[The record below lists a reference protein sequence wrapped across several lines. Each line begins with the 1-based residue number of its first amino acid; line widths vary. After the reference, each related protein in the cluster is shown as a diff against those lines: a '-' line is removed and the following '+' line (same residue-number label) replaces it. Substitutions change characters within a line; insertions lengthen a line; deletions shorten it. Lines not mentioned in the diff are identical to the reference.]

1 MQNTLNKRKISSFP
15 RDTLEQADVV
25 KKGWD
30 RVGNKLLV
38 PNLTIEDF
46 LGKLEEAQSFIER
59 AELLKQQ
66 RANAI
71 EDRNLCLSELW
82 DLTKRIRNAAKA
94 TFGDNSDE
102 LRSLIN
108 FSHGGNNGHLFLP
121 K

>member
-1 MQNTLNKRKISSFP
+1 MQNTSNKRKISSFP

-30 RVGNKLLV
+30 KVGNKLLV

-59 AELLKQQ
+59 AERLKQE
-66 RANAI
+66 RASAI
-71 EDRNLCLSELW
+71 EDRNICLSELW

-102 LRSLIN
+102 LRSLVN
-108 FSHGGNNGHLFLP
+108 FSNGGNNGYSFLP

>member
-1 MQNTLNKRKISSFP
+1 MQNTLSKRKISSFP

-30 RVGNKLLV
+30 TVGDRLLV
-38 PNLTIEDF
+38 PNLTIGDF
-46 LGKLEEAQSFIER
+46 LVKLKEAQDYIDRAEQLKQER
-59 AELLKQQ
+59 AM
-66 RANAI
+66 AI

-102 LRSLIN
+102 LRSLVN
-108 FSHGGNNGHLFLP
+108 VSNNGNGGSSF
-121 K
+121 

>member
-1 MQNTLNKRKISSFP
+1 MQNTSSKRKISSFP

-30 RVGNKLLV
+30 KVGNKLLV
-38 PNLTIEDF
+38 PNLTIQDF
-46 LGKLEEAQSFIER
+46 LGKLEEAQGFIDR
-59 AELLKQQ
+59 AERLKQQ

-71 EDRNLCLSELW
+71 EDRNMCLSELW

-102 LRSLIN
+102 LRSLVN
-108 FSHGGNNGHLFLP
+108 FSHDEKNGYIFSP